1 MNKATNN
8 MFKQGLLAMLVVLV
22 SAGSALAQQSLFFS
36 EFIEGGGNNKAFEIY
51 NPTAEAV
58 DLGNYIVLGN
68 YNGNPFNDTLRFPMG
83 TMLESM
89 DVYVVAHADADA
101 AITDVADSLVQNPYG
116 GGSSFIAVF
125 NGDDARAL
133 VHIQGTDSTIV
144 DMFGTTEEDP
154 GSGWDVAGVSS

>member
-8 MFKQGLLAMLVVLV
+8 MLRQGLLAMLVMLV

-36 EFIEGGGNNKAFEIY
+36 EYIEGGGNNKAFEIY
-51 NPTAEAV
+51 NPTDAAI

-89 DVYVVAHADADA
+89 DVYVVAHAGADEL
-101 AITDVADSLVQNPYG
+101 ITAEADSLVQNP
-116 GGSSFIAVF
+116 F
-125 NGDDARAL
+125 
-133 VHIQGTDSTIV
+133 
-144 DMFGTTEEDP
+144 E
-154 GSGWDVAGVSS
+154 

>member
-8 MFKQGLLAMLVVLV
+8 MLRQGLLAMLVMLV

-36 EFIEGGGNNKAFEIY
+36 EYIEGGGDNKAFEIY
-51 NPTAEAV
+51 NPTDAAI

-89 DVYVVAHADADA
+89 DVFVVAHANAEHWKKKWHHGYDPFTTYY
-101 AITDVADSLVQNPYG
+101 IISLPQKKLLRYWK
-116 GGSSFIAVF
+116 
-125 NGDDARAL
+125 
-133 VHIQGTDSTIV
+133 TK
-144 DMFGTTEEDP
+144 
-154 GSGWDVAGVSS
+154 